1 MRKGIV
7 LLLTIVMMF
16 VLAPTSFAAQS
27 EEIKVY
33 YDQKRLEF
41 AIPPVAQ
48 DGRTLVQ
55 FRPIFEAL
63 GFEVGWDGDQN
74 LVTAIKDDLE
84 IRMILGQNN
93 VEVIKDG
100 RITRQRLEV
109 PPQAINGHTLVPL
122 RFVSETSGKK
132 VEWHGKER
140 KITIDSG
147 YVLHK
152 TYDPFGR
159 DSFVPLEDSPYLT
172 SIKPDFHKENEYF
185 YVTWYEPVNVPFG
198 DLRGY
203 NFYVSVAKNGKWIH
217 KNKKFDS
224 VLRTGNVGELD
235 ILFFDGAYYIRDR
248 NSIQKIKPTQNGS
261 GTKRTIASNLPHY
274 ENSRGSWMKPVLLN
288 GETAILFGTEYTLDD
303 PSSTLV
309 SVLRVYYVGDDSN
322 RYYNNKYDEI
332 KDVYG
337 VLKSVKPND
346 YLIYDQEKKLM
357 HILELNGYRTL
368 KTDTGDLIYDK
379 DGKDRVI
386 PFSSDKTE
394 RTINYDYVI
403 NNGNVYVLYTREGD
417 RTLSVSHVSD
427 KMKVSEPE
435 FTNVD
440 ISAVRSNFVT
450 IDHKKGTIELWKFYI
465 HSRKPAVHMTEYKRP
480 Y

>member
-1 MRKGIV
+1 
-7 LLLTIVMMF
+7 
-16 VLAPTSFAAQS
+16 
-27 EEIKVY
+27 
-33 YDQKRLEF
+33 
-41 AIPPVAQ
+41 
-48 DGRTLVQ
+48 
-55 FRPIFEAL
+55 
-63 GFEVGWDGDQN
+63 
-74 LVTAIKDDLE
+74 
-84 IRMILGQNN
+84 
-93 VEVIKDG
+93 
-100 RITRQRLEV
+100 
-109 PPQAINGHTLVPL
+109 
-122 RFVSETSGKK
+122 
-132 VEWHGKER
+132 
-140 KITIDSG
+140 
-147 YVLHK
+147 
-152 TYDPFGR
+152 
-159 DSFVPLEDSPYLT
+159 
-172 SIKPDFHKENEYF
+172 
-185 YVTWYEPVNVPFG
+185 
-198 DLRGY
+198 
-203 NFYVSVAKNGKWIH
+203 
-217 KNKKFDS
+217 
-224 VLRTGNVGELD
+224 
-235 ILFFDGAYYIRDR
+235 
-248 NSIQKIKPTQNGS
+248 
-261 GTKRTIASNLPHY
+261 
-274 ENSRGSWMKPVLLN
+274 MKPVLLN

-346 YLIYDQEKKLM
+346 YLIYDKEKKLM